1 MRQHMTVR
9 GAMNL
14 MTCCAAF
21 NPGSL
26 VLIDKWTGFVPVT
39 FKAGFVFKSRQ
50 LFPDGRSMNIMATG
64 TFQNP
69 FQQPVPFIELKLCQY
84 IFMTTGTQLGFK
96 SGHGMSFFMNTV
108 AFGAIQGCFGM
119 GTGKIL
125 ASGVLVTR

>member
-1 MRQHMTVR
+1 MAC
-9 GAMNL
+9 G
-14 MTCCAAF
+14 AAF

-26 VLIDKWTGFVPVT
+26 VFIDKGTGFVPVT

-50 LFPDGRSMNIMATG
+50 LFPDGRTMNIMAAG

-69 FQQPVPFIELKLCQY
+69 FQQPVPLIELELCHY
-84 IFMTTGTQLGFK
+84 FFMTTGTHFGFK
-96 SGHGMSFFMNTV
+96 SGHGVSFLMNAV

-125 ASGVLVTR
+125 AGGILMARQALF